1 MPAQGAFEKKYPQ
14 EKYMNTRKHIIVI
27 AILATAMLTACGS
40 RGPTVAE
47 PEQPEPTAS
56 ARNTVILPVI
66 TYGKTAS
73 GLQLSKGDDA
83 CDVPTSLAQAIQEQ
97 LEAPYEFTVPTPSTN
112 VAGAPTLRI
121 QITDILA
128 NAGGLYGG
136 PKIVQLHGV
145 LERPDAA
152 PVHFDAQRQMF
163 LYFGLPRSTCN
174 MVGVVTYELGGD
186 IANWLHKPVNGAK
199 LGAL

>member
-1 MPAQGAFEKKYPQ
+1 
-14 EKYMNTRKHIIVI
+14 MNTRKHVIVI
-27 AILATAMLTACGS
+27 AALAATMLTACGS

-47 PEQPEPTAS
+47 PAQPEPTAS

-97 LEAPYEFTVPTPSTN
+97 LEAPYKFSVPTPSTN
-112 VAGAPTLRI
+112 VIGAPTLRI

-136 PKIVQLHGV
+136 PKIVQLRGT
-145 LERPDAA
+145 LERDGVA
-152 PVHFDAQRQMF
+152 PVHFNAQRQSF
-163 LYFGLPRSTCN
+163 LHFGLPRSTCN
-174 MVGVVTYELGGD
+174 MVGRVTYALGGD
-186 IANWLHKPVNGAK
+186 IATWLGEPVDGAK
-199 LGAL
+199 LGEL